1 MVAGRQWTT
10 VDTAPCSD
18 ACLDLTAGAMPDKA
32 SDPLLAQL
40 SKTLE
45 KDEEQREAMIKKIK
59 VGCA

>member
-1 MVAGRQWTT
+1 
-10 VDTAPCSD
+10 
-18 ACLDLTAGAMPDKA
+18 MPDKA

-59 VGCA
+59 VGCAECSALLDRTGAQQAGVGNCLLG